1 VLNREQERIYLE
13 FVPQPL
19 HDVAMLMLDTALGPA
34 EALALMWRDIYF
46 EASAESPFGYM
57 QVREGKTRY
66 RARSVSL
73 TSRVHSMLRERKR
86 DSESDFVF
94 AQGIVSLFCHL
105 PLLTCT
111 PRFAPGARAIFV
123 RAHGADAPGGGRG

>member
-13 FVPQPL
+13 FAPQPL
-19 HDVAMLMLDTALGPA
+19 HLVAMLMLDTAFRPA

-57 QVREGKTRY
+57 RVREGKTRY

-94 AQGIVSLFCHL
+94 AQGDRKPVLPSSLAHL
-105 PLLTCT
+105 HAQIR
-111 PRFAPGARAIFV
+111 PRSSCYIR
-123 RAHGADAPGGGRG
+123 